1 MNCSSSTVAPPTPM
15 AAPRLD
21 RHHLCFSSYS
31 FPSLYNPHS
40 AKPQVL
46 VSPKPPLQNPSKTS
60 ISISFSIFKFSL
72 QNNRNIWRCFASA
85 LQNPDPQPETSEKR
99 LEEARE
105 GIREY
110 LEQLG
115 ASSGDASHIC
125 LNCPNYLKM
134 LIHSVDDLDD
144 WNSWSDAAS
153 PSEEITADAL
163 EFKKKVY
170 QMAKQKGDN
179 GVLPFLESLGLSLSS
194 ATHLA
199 RYLSSS
205 DSSALLPLVHKVKY
219 VKEILFSDSDDDE
232 VIGKNARRM
241 MAHLSISADEDMQQT
256 LAFFEKIQAR
266 RGGLNRLGSED
277 TSFQYLVESFPRLLF
292 LPPESRMK
300 PIVKFLEDIGVPK
313 GYIRNVLLLFPPILS
328 YRIDKD
334 IKPRLRS
341 FEKVGVKK
349 NDIGKMLVKYPWIL
363 SASIIEN
370 FENILDFFD
379 DEKVPKVCSSH
390 AIKNWPH
397 ILGCSIKKM
406 RLMVQQFAEMD
417 IKSKKLGQVI
427 ATSPQLLLRK
437 PQEFAQIQK
446 SKAWVMS
453 APRTHDDTCLVLHG
467 YPSIK
472 DARAPRCALFSAQAR
487 LLFKVVSFFR
497 DLGLDEEA
505 IARTLARCP
514 EIFAT
519 SIDKTL
525 EKKLEFLS
533 NVGVTETHLPRVIR
547 KYPEFLVCD
556 VDRALLPRTKYLS
569 KIGLS
574 EKDIGF
580 MLRRFSPLLGY
591 SIEEVLRPKLEF
603 LVNTMEKPV
612 SDVVDYPRYFSYSLE
627 KKIKPRYWVLKG
639 KDIEFTLEEM
649 LGKNDEEFAAD
660 YL

>member
-1 MNCSSSTVAPPTPM
+1 M

-21 RHHLCFSSYS
+21 RHNHCFSSYS
-31 FPSLYNPHS
+31 FPSPYNPHS
-40 AKPQVL
+40 AKLQVL
-46 VSPKPPLQNPSKTS
+46 VSPKQPLQNPSKTS

-72 QNNRNIWRCFASA
+72 QNNRNIWRCLASA
-85 LQNPDPQPETSEKR
+85 LQNPDSQPETHEKR
-99 LEEARE
+99 LEEGRE
-105 GIREY
+105 SVREY

-179 GVLPFLESLGLSLSS
+179 GILPFLESLGLSLSS

-205 DSSALLPLVHKVKY
+205 DSSALPLLVHKVKY

-232 VIGKNARRM
+232 LIGKNARRM

-266 RGGLNRLGSED
+266 RGGLNLLGSED
-277 TSFQYLVESFPRLLF
+277 TSFRHLIESFPRLLF
-292 LPPESRMK
+292 LPPESSMK
-300 PIVKFLEDIGVPK
+300 PTVKFLEDIGVPK

-328 YRIDKD
+328 YKIDKD

-349 NDIGKMLVKYPWIL
+349 NDLGKMLVKYPWIL

-370 FENILDFFD
+370 FENILDYFD

-397 ILGCSIKKM
+397 ILGCSVKKM

-437 PQEFAQIQK
+437 PQEFAQ
-446 SKAWVMS
+446 
-453 APRTHDDTCLVLHG
+453 
-467 YPSIK
+467 
-472 DARAPRCALFSAQAR
+472 
-487 LLFKVVSFFR
+487 VVFFFR
-497 DLGLDEEA
+497 DLGLDGEA

-519 SIDKTL
+519 SVDKTL

-533 NVGVTETHLPRVIR
+533 NVGVTKTHLPRVIR

-556 VDRALLPRTKYLS
+556 VDRALLPRTKYLT

-580 MLRRFSPLLGY
+580 MVRRFSPLLGY
-591 SIEEVLRPKLEF
+591 SVEEVLRPKLEF
-603 LVNTMEKPV
+603 LMNTMEKPV

-639 KDIEFTLEEM
+639 KDVEFTLEEM